1 MSQASYFLECFD
13 KKVLLL
19 LLVIANIFEVSCHFN
34 SSRKQ
39 PIYLWVVL
47 PYFDSYS
54 CNSCSPWIRGEDI
67 QPAMELARDQINN
80 NSLLLQNHSL
90 ELLFINDGC
99 QNTAETIYNFVEKL
113 VTPGGLRLTG
123 LIGPTCD
130 LSTAIIANII
140 KEEIVALHPSDDKSF
155 QSTSKLLLGSM
166 FSSKAIV
173 DTIVFLIKEAH
184 WTNIRLLID
193 GNNEFYRKLSAAFSQ
208 QKLDINISTTMFDVL
223 PSTTLNELIAD
234 NIFSKTIIVFA
245 PAQIFKKI
253 LCLPV
258 TQRLEHYQWVYIGP
272 SGSRLTEPL
281 HFTYDGTSLTC
292 SKEYYEAALELS
304 LLITPFF
311 SPFSQGQLL
320 NQSLE
325 NYYSDYEEYRKNYN
339 NRVNPGGTIS
349 SYSEFASFFYDIVW
363 AWALA
368 LDQVESSLN
377 FSASYGNAGY
387 AQNISHKLAAVH
399 LEGISEKFVL
409 NRLSST
415 LHKVDIIQF
424 CGGKWTSRDF
434 QKTDE
439 NGCQLTYSA
448 LFLLSLKPIEKFLLL
463 VIGVQ
468 AAVVFIL
475 QLLTVT
481 YRNKPSVKAVDRH
494 LLHISYIGAYVLQI
508 IAINDI
514 LRAVFRNFTLVIT
527 TLGVLGGVW
536 LLPIGVT
543 FLISSVIARS
553 WRVYRLFIHTFHPG
567 RCMTSNRFIFGFILT
582 FIFVDIFLATFTTIL
597 IFCVYYSSLYHR
609 ALTYIIYFLF
619 AIVVIVKIGTFVVLC
634 ILTFLTE
641 KISKAIYSTRP
652 YYFVLVFNVLLL
664 GLILFNIFVFHTSF
678 NNIVL
683 SLLLEITIYIFFVFL
698 PPLIPILRSLCVCIK
713 LLTY

>member
-13 KKVLLL
+13 NKVLLL

-34 SSRKQ
+34 SSKKQ
-39 PIYLWVVL
+39 PIYLLVVL

-54 CNSCSPWIRGEDI
+54 CNSCSPWITGENV

-80 NSLLLQNHSL
+80 SSFLLQNYSL

-113 VTPGGLRLTG
+113 VAPGRIRLTG

-130 LSTAIIANII
+130 LSTAIIADII
-140 KEEIVALHPSDDKSF
+140 KKEIVALHPLDDKSF
-155 QSTSKLLLGSM
+155 QSTSKHLLGSM

-193 GNNEFYRKLSAAFSQ
+193 GNNEFYRKLSSAFSQ
-208 QKLDINISTTMFDVL
+208 QNLDINISTTMFDVL

-258 TQRLEHYQWVYIGP
+258 TQRLEHYQWVYIGS

-281 HFTYDGTSLTC
+281 RFSYNGTSLNC
-292 SKEYYEAALELS
+292 SREFYEAALELS
-304 LLITPFF
+304 LLITPLFP
-311 SPFSQGQLL
+311 PFSQGKLL

-377 FSASYGNAGY
+377 VSASYGNAGY

-399 LEGISEKFVL
+399 FEGISEKFVL
-409 NRLSST
+409 NRLSS
-415 LHKVDIIQF
+415 KVDIIQF
-424 CGGKWTSRDF
+424 CKGKWTSRDF

-448 LFLLSLKPIEKFLLL
+448 SFLLPLKPIEKFLLL

-508 IAINDI
+508 IALNDI
-514 LRAVFRNFTLVIT
+514 LRAVFRNFTLVLYI
-527 TLGVLGGVW
+527 LNVLDGVW

-567 RCMTSNRFIFGFILT
+567 RCLTSNRFIFGFILA

-597 IFCVYYSSLYHR
+597 IFCMYYNLI
-609 ALTYIIYFLF
+609 AVIAIIYFLF

-641 KISKAIYSTRP
+641 KISKAIYCTRP

-664 GLILFNIFVFHTSF
+664 GLMLFNIFVFHTSF

-683 SLLLEITIYIFFVFL
+683 SLLLEVTIYIFFVFL

-713 LLTY
+713 LS